1 MISRIRHILIAI
13 AIAWFAAPAAG
24 PAAALEHVTY
34 RRDGNESQINGKLI
48 VKAEDGGLLILAR
61 DGQLWAIEPAELVDH
76 KSDAEQFVPLSS
88 EEVGQQV
95 LTTLPDGFEVYATT
109 HYVICHNTT
118 RAYAQ
123 WCGALFERLYS
134 GFTNFWT
141 RRGLKLHEPELP
153 LVCIVFADA
162 NSYNRFAASELGDSA
177 KHIVAYYS
185 LKSNRVTMYDLT
197 GDQAI
202 RRAGDR
208 RGSTNQINQMLN
220 RPEAERMVAT
230 VIHEATHQIANNAG
244 LSQRFADVP
253 LWVSEGVAV
262 YFEAPDLS
270 NSKGWKTIGEVN
282 RPRLNAFRNSLP
294 RRPADSLATLVADDK
309 RLRDPRQGPEAYAE
323 SWALNYFLIRQKP
336 KEYLAYMELMAAK
349 KPLVP
354 DTPEE
359 RLEEFKAAFGD
370 LDRLE
375 ADFLRHI
382 NRVK

>member
-1 MISRIRHILIAI
+1 MIRATRYLLL
-13 AIAWFAAPAAG
+13 
-24 PAAALEHVTY
+24 AALACCAASALAIEHVSY
-34 RRDGNESQINGKLI
+34 RRDGKDSQVTGKLEI
-48 VKAEDGGLLILAR
+48 KAQDGGLLILAR
-61 DGQLWAIEPAELVDH
+61 DGQLWAIEPQELVDH
-76 KSDAEQFVPLSS
+76 KSDTQAFEPLTPKELGEQ
-88 EEVGQQV
+88 
-95 LTTLPDGFEVYATT
+95 TLARLPSGFEVYTTT
-109 HYVICHNTT
+109 HFVICHNTT

-123 WCGALFERLYS
+123 WCGALFERLYA

-153 LVCIVFADA
+153 LVCIVFGDA
-162 NSYNRFAASELGDSA
+162 SSYHRFAAAELGDSA

-185 LKSNRVTMYDLT
+185 LQSNRVTMYDLT
-197 GDQAI
+197 GDQAL

-208 RGSTNQINQMLN
+208 RGSTNQINQMLG

-270 NSKGWKTIGEVN
+270 NSKGWKTIGELN
-282 RPRLNAFRNSLP
+282 RPRLAAFRESLP
-294 RRPADSLATLVADDK
+294 RRPPNSLVSLIADDK

-323 SWALNYFLIRQKP
+323 SWALTYFLIRQKP
-336 KEYLAYMELMAAK
+336 KEYLAYMERMAAK

-354 DTPEE
+354 DSSDE
-359 RLEEFKAAFGD
+359 RLAEFKAAFGD

-375 ADFLRHI
+375 ADFLRHMQ
-382 NRVK
+382 RLR

>member
-1 MISRIRHILIAI
+1 MIYSIRLIL
-13 AIAWFAAPAAG
+13 FAVLLACVVAPAKAV
-24 PAAALEHVTY
+24 EHVTY
-34 RRDGNESQINGKLI
+34 RRDGKESQVAGKLV

-61 DGQLWAIEPAELVDH
+61 DGQLIAIEPSELIDH
-76 KSDAEQFVPLSS
+76 RSDSQAFEPLTPKEIGEQ
-88 EEVGQQV
+88 
-95 LTTLPDGFEVYATT
+95 TLAALPSGFEVYTTT
-109 HYVICHNTT
+109 HFVICHNTT

-123 WCGALFERLYS
+123 WCGALFERLYA

-162 NSYNRFAASELGDSA
+162 NSYHRFAAAELGDSA

-185 LKSNRVTMYDLT
+185 LQTNRVTMYDLT

-202 RRAGDR
+202 RRSGDR
-208 RGSTNQINQMLN
+208 RGSTNQINQMLA

-244 LSQRFADVP
+244 LSERFADVP

-282 RPRLNAFRNSLP
+282 RPRLAAFREFLP
-294 RRPADSLATLVADDK
+294 RRPANSLVTLVSDDK

-336 KEYLAYMELMAAK
+336 KEYLAYMGLMAAK

-354 DTPEE
+354 DSPDD
-359 RLEEFKAAFGD
+359 RLAEFKSAFGD

-375 ADFLRHI
+375 AEFLRHMQ
-382 NRVK
+382 RVK

>member
-1 MISRIRHILIAI
+1 MIRAARHLL
-13 AIAWFAAPAAG
+13 FAALACCAVPAL
-24 PAAALEHVTY
+24 ALEHVGY
-34 RRDGNESQINGKLI
+34 RREGQDSQVTGKLI

-61 DGQLWAIEPAELVDH
+61 DGQLWAIEPQELLDH
-76 KSDAEQFVPLSS
+76 KSDAQAFEPLTPKELGEQT
-88 EEVGQQV
+88 
-95 LTTLPDGFEVYATT
+95 LTGLPGGFEVYTTT
-109 HYVICHNTT
+109 HFVICHNTT

-123 WCGALFERLYS
+123 WCGALFERLHA

-141 RRGLKLHEPELP
+141 RRGLKLHEPEFP

-162 NSYNRFAASELGDSA
+162 SAYHRFAAAELGDSA

-185 LKSNRVTMYDLT
+185 LQSNRVTMYDLT

-202 RRAGDR
+202 RRFGDR
-208 RGSTNQINQMLN
+208 RGSTNQINQMLG

-230 VIHEATHQIANNAG
+230 VIHEATHQIANNTG

-282 RPRLNAFRNSLP
+282 RPRLAAFRESLP
-294 RRPADSLATLVADDK
+294 RRSNNSLVTLVADDK
-309 RLRDPRQGPEAYAE
+309 RLRDPRQGPQAYAE
-323 SWALNYFLIRQKP
+323 SWALTYFLIRQKP
-336 KEYLAYMELMAAK
+336 KEYLAYMERMAAK
-349 KPLVP
+349 RPLVP
-354 DTPEE
+354 DSPDD
-359 RLEEFKAAFGD
+359 RLAEFKAAFGD

-375 ADFLRHI
+375 ADFLRHMQ
-382 NRVK
+382 RVK

>member
-1 MISRIRHILIAI
+1 MIRAARHLL
-13 AIAWFAAPAAG
+13 FAALACCAVPAL
-24 PAAALEHVTY
+24 ALEHVSY
-34 RRDGNESQINGKLI
+34 RREGQDSQVTGKLI

-61 DGQLWAIEPAELVDH
+61 DGQLWAIEPQELLDH
-76 KSDAEQFVPLSS
+76 KSDAQAFEPLTPKELGEQT
-88 EEVGQQV
+88 
-95 LTTLPDGFEVYATT
+95 LTGLPGGFEVYTTT
-109 HYVICHNTT
+109 HFVICHNTT

-123 WCGALFERLYS
+123 WCGALFERLHA

-141 RRGLKLHEPELP
+141 RRGLKLHEPEFP

-162 NSYNRFAASELGDSA
+162 SAYHRFAAAELGDSA

-185 LKSNRVTMYDLT
+185 LQSNRVTMYDLT

-202 RRAGDR
+202 RRFGDR
-208 RGSTNQINQMLN
+208 RGSTNQINQMLG

-230 VIHEATHQIANNAG
+230 VIHEATHQIANNTG

-282 RPRLNAFRNSLP
+282 RPRLAAFRESLP
-294 RRPADSLATLVADDK
+294 RRSNNSLVTLVADDK
-309 RLRDPRQGPEAYAE
+309 RLRDPRQGPQAYAE
-323 SWALNYFLIRQKP
+323 SWALTYFLIRQKP
-336 KEYLAYMELMAAK
+336 KEYLAYMERMAAK
-349 KPLVP
+349 RPLVP
-354 DTPEE
+354 DSPDD
-359 RLEEFKAAFGD
+359 RLAEFKAAFGD

-375 ADFLRHI
+375 ADFLRHMQ
-382 NRVK
+382 RVK